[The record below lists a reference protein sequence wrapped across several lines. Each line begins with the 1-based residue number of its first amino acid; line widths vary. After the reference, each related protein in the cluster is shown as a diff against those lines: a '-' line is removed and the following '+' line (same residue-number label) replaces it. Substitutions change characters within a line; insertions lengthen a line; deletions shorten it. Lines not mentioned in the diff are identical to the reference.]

1 MKIAIVDLE
10 TYWAVGHSLTKMSPI
25 AYCMHPDT
33 EIISCAFKFGDEPTV
48 VAFGEQQ
55 VRDVCDSVEGHAQ
68 NSASPWDE
76 RPVHRRSLKTTE
88 GCGQC
93 KGG

>member
-33 EIISCAFKFGDEPTV
+33 EIISCAFKFGNEPTV

-55 VRDVCDSVEGHAQ
+55 VRDVARRQDRPQSVD
-68 NSASPWDE
+68 N
-76 RPVHRRSLKTTE
+76 
-88 GCGQC
+88 
-93 KGG
+93 